1 MLPTASNK
9 TDSMSSSDS
18 YMKDMTDD
26 PSTLSAPVAH
36 DAQNSPRGRAM
47 SQKDLS
53 TLEDGQR
60 MVHNSKSLKIK
71 LTLPAGFR
79 KRPLET
85 VSRPSRKLKTMATA
99 TPLPGPAPKRGR
111 PRKIK
116 NSGEADE
123 YAPPRGLKP
132 PKATVIRPSVSGPSR
147 HHQVYHPS
155 PDYSK
160 PRFPTFVPASVLSSD
175 DLSASE
181 DSDRSDDETE
191 EDILPDDIV
200 ANDRGIA
207 NERAHT
213 HRKLF
218 DNDDDQIPTRVPW
231 KYNKHSNSRRST
243 PVIKTVVEADDGS
256 RSSGNEEDDE
266 QSSEDDED
274 EDEDEVEIELDQP
287 TPMQTTTMS
296 DDEDDTMDAQLFF
309 NNLLEESS
317 ASEGEARSDGDSIMG
332 DIVTGAAGLSD
343 TDTDVEIEQ
352 LEQPLMVKEGWDG
365 QLVFSTDIHPPT
377 GLLDFAFEQNTSQ
390 LDLSSSQT
398 DSLANSLS
406 TLPVTQPAT
415 ISGDEFE
422 DVESLAGDTTDD
434 EIMPPGLPAF
444 PPSTTISP
452 FATFTPAKA
461 MANHHH
467 LTKATPPSPAEVL
480 AGRSSFTWDMLAS
493 PVGSVAATDEAPPRS
508 RSTSAHSLGY
518 RGPRMGFFNGATF
531 GSMRT
536 IIGEVGGKLP
546 SPFSTLIP
554 PAPTF
559 RRKRRANVCGGFAD
573 DVVVLTI
580 VLSLIWGRSSINV
593 PEILIRSTRRTFPT
607 T

>member
-1 MLPTASNK
+1 
-9 TDSMSSSDS
+9 
-18 YMKDMTDD
+18 
-26 PSTLSAPVAH
+26 
-36 DAQNSPRGRAM
+36 M

-60 MVHNSKSLKIK
+60 KGDHSQSLKIK

-79 KRPLET
+79 KRPVEM

-99 TPLPGPAPKRGR
+99 APFPGPAPKRGR

-132 PKATVIRPSVSGPSR
+132 PKATVIRPSASGPPR
-147 HHQVYHPS
+147 PEHHQVYHPS
-155 PDYSK
+155 PDHPK
-160 PRFPTFVPASVLSSD
+160 PFPTFVPASVLSSD

-191 EDILPDDIV
+191 EDTLPEDIV

-218 DNDDDQIPTRVPW
+218 DTEDDQVPTRVPW

-243 PVIKTVVEADDGS
+243 PVVKTVVDVDDGS

-266 QSSEDDED
+266 KSSGDDED
-274 EDEDEVEIELDQP
+274 DDDDDEVEIELDQP
-287 TPMQTTTMS
+287 TPMQTTTQS

-309 NNLLEESS
+309 NNLLDESS
-317 ASEGEARSDGDSIMG
+317 ASGDEVHSDSDSVMG

-365 QLVFSTDIHPPT
+365 QLVFSTDIHPPA
-377 GLLDFAFEQNTSQ
+377 GLLDFTFERNTSQ

-415 ISGDEFE
+415 ISDDEFE

-434 EIMPPGLPAF
+434 EIVPPGLPTF
-444 PPSTTISP
+444 TPSTTISP

-461 MANHHH
+461 TPNLHHM
-467 LTKATPPSPAEVL
+467 TKPNPPSPADVL
-480 AGRSSFTWDMLAS
+480 AGRGSFTWDMLAS
-493 PVGSVAATDEAPPRS
+493 PVNSAAATDEAPPRS
-508 RSTSAHSLGY
+508 RSTSAHSLGC
-518 RGPRMGFFNGATF
+518 RGPQMGFFNGATF

-536 IIGEVGGKLP
+536 IIGDVGGKLP

-559 RRKRRANVCGGFAD
+559 RRKRRANVCGSSL
-573 DVVVLTI
+573 VL
-580 VLSLIWGRSSINV
+580 LLMM
-593 PEILIRSTRRTFPT
+593 T
-607 T
+607 TMC